1 MTLEVKSEPE
11 ALRREIAERL
21 QNEPELRERFEGEMG
36 TAGAKAEMFVD
47 TPDDLREL
55 IWLGLHGRRDA
66 R

>member
-1 MTLEVKSEPE
+1 MTLEVKSETE

-21 QNEPELRERFEGEMG
+21 QNEPKLRERFEGEMG

-55 IWLGLHGRRDA
+55 I
-66 R
+66 